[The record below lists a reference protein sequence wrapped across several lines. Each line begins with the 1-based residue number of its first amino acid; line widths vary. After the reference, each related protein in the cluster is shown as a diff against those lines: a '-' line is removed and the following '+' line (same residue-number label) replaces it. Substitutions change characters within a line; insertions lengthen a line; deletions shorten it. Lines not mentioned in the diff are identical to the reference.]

1 MKSQSNPEIAGS
13 PRNHFRVGLM
23 CKIKG
28 GRALN
33 GRGGYILPTPIKLR
47 IPCISHGSETVR
59 DKLHRQKGNSPDHQ
73 LRSLNNVQW
82 KRMLFYL
89 DNQDVGL
96 EAAIHLKS
104 A

>member
-1 MKSQSNPEIAGS
+1 M
-13 PRNHFRVGLM
+13 L
-23 CKIKG
+23 
-28 GRALN
+28 L
-33 GRGGYILPTPIKLR
+33 TPIKLR
-47 IPCISHGSETVR
+47 IPFITNGSETMW

-73 LRSLNNVQW
+73 LRSQNDVQW